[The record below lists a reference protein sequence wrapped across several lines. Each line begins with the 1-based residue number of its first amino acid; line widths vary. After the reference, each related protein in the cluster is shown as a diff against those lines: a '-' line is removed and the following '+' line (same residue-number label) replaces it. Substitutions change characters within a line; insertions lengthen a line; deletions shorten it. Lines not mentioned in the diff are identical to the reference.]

1 MADTTRKLVGQNYTT
16 PDLVAKVTGKAKYSE
31 DYRAEGM
38 LYARLL
44 RPPAHG
50 ATRTSLDT
58 AKAKAMDGV
67 TVVERDD
74 LVAVLHANHDE
85 AHEALS
91 LIKAEWTKPAAA
103 FDTES
108 LADYFVKNG
117 GDGDVKTT
125 KGDVKS
131 VTANVIESTF
141 RTGYLAHAPMEPHT
155 AAAEWKDG
163 LGLAGSVSQMTRS
176 KSARDRVVTRKG
188 LRPVSSS
195 YKMTPSE

>member
-1 MADTTRKLVGQNYTT
+1 RL
-16 PDLVAKVTGKAKYSE
+16 P
-31 DYRAEGM
+31 GM
-38 LYARLL
+38 LYARIL

-74 LVAVLHANHDE
+74 LVAVLHADPDA

-108 LADYFVKNG
+108 VAAYFVKHG
-117 GDGDVKTT
+117 GGGEVKTT

-131 VTANVIESTF
+131 AANAIESTF

-155 AAAEWKDG
+155 AVAEWKDG
-163 LGLAGSVSQMTRS
+163 RITAWVGTQS
-176 KSARDRVVTRKG
+176 
-188 LRPVSSS
+188 P
-195 YKMTPSE
+195 